1 MKFLK
6 YINLFLAVVLIVSCE
21 ENEIVYKGATTAPD
35 DVAEFQLHYVVPV
48 NGVSTNY
55 IYKVE
60 INDALFSNN
69 TAPLSTYSA
78 IPDGAVG
85 RFFTVTPGNVNI
97 KLYKGTDA
105 TLVYNQNIALNKGK
119 QNVFVHDF
127 SKQPIVFD
135 NGYPY
140 ESSSTTLAG
149 DSICFVK
156 FYNFLYESDGVP
168 CPLKLQYQYLDS
180 RTNAYVNMGSPVS
193 FGETTGWQP
202 VKIVKSVPISGGYN
216 KITYKIVVINNDGS
230 VAGDLQ
236 LLNSSNKYVSY
247 SDNTKTEYIGR
258 RYHHTLAGIRT
269 ATPVASVRE
278 FTAL

>member
-1 MKFLK
+1 MKLIK
-6 YINLFLAVVLIVSCE
+6 YISLFLAAVLILSCE
-21 ENEIVYKGATTAPD
+21 ENEIVYKAATSASD
-35 DVAEFQLHYVVPV
+35 DLAEFQLHYVVPV

-60 INDALFSNN
+60 INDVLYANN
-69 TAPLSTYSA
+69 TAPLSTYSV

-85 RFFTVTPGNVNI
+85 RFFTATQGDVNI

-105 TLVYNQNIALNKGK
+105 TLVYNQSIALTKGK
-119 QNVFVHDF
+119 QNIFVHDF
-127 SKQPIVFD
+127 NKQPIVFD

-140 ESSSTTLAG
+140 ESISTTLTG

-180 RTNAYVNMGSPVS
+180 RTNVYVNMGIPVS

-269 ATPVASVRE
+269 ASPVASVRE